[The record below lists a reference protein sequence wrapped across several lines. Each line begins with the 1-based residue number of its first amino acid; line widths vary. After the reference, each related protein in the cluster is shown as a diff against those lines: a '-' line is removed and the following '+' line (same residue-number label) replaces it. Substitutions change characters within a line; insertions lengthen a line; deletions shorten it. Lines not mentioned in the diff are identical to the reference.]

1 MPRRK
6 EGIEDRLV
14 KVQLEYGRL
23 SEPGVEVIRKL
34 LFEHGVV
41 YRRESVV
48 IGVVSDLVVVSC
60 GYVLNWKG
68 ERLERRIDLFRHD
81 FGRESELLWTSYRIF
96 LCDLVGVEYHEG
108 GADANALEG
117 VESERSESKRSDRKI
132 GITVGDLIS
141 GPEFP

>member
-81 FGRESELLWTSYRIF
+81 FGRESELQWTSYRIF
-96 LCDLVGVEYHEG
+96 LCDLVGVEYH
-108 GADANALEG
+108 EG

>member
-23 SEPGVEVIRKL
+23 SEPGVAGATGLVEVIRKL

-108 GADANALEG
+108 GADANAAEEKL
-117 VESERSESKRSDRKI
+117 VPKKI